1 MENSCPNTVTGEI
14 TPGGQKRVRKVTSE
28 ERQQESVDA
37 GRKGQE
43 EGGPGR
49 GKVAEGL
56 LVVTY
61 GCRLRQKQGAG
72 ALVGA
77 MGAVVWEQREPWA
90 RETPPTSSHWLGNT
104 QTSLRKWF
112 DLQRPDLCVIQMDTF
127 SKADCRI

>member
-1 MENSCPNTVTGEI
+1 MPKCSDL
-14 TPGGQKRVRKVTSE
+14 GQKRVRKVTSE

-90 RETPPTSSHWLGNT
+90 RETPPTSSHWLGCQATPRPPSGNGSIFRG
-104 QTSLRKWF
+104 QT
-112 DLQRPDLCVIQMDTF
+112 CV
-127 SKADCRI
+127 